1 MADDN
6 NPKYHYS
13 FVLHEVNI
21 IHEALVHTAAALSK
35 MLTGD
40 VPNRVATMQYRSD
53 VIDLIEKVEAPVV
66 SGVGNNSDVAQE

>member
-1 MADDN
+1 
-6 NPKYHYS
+6 
-13 FVLHEVNI
+13 VLHEVNI